1 MKTIGICGKIGSGK
15 SAVGVLLA
23 ERGML
28 VLDLD
33 CEMHLLYAESERLRD
48 KIAERFGADCIRNGT
63 VDRAA
68 LAGRVFREPRSLSEL
83 EGIVYPL
90 LQKTVEGKLAAAAK
104 LSPPP
109 RIAAVEGALL
119 FKWPEFSKSL
129 EEIWV
134 VEAPETLR
142 LSRLEGR
149 GLSCEDALRRIQVQ
163 AQDPLPPND
172 RYETIDNSGSMD
184 ALKTRVDELLASKF

>member
-90 LQKTVEGKLAAAAK
+90 LRSTVESKLFEARRAA
-104 LSPPP
+104 SEV
-109 RIAAVEGALL
+109 AAVEGALL
-119 FKWPEFSKSL
+119 FKWPEFSRSL
-129 EEIWV
+129 DEIWV
-134 VEAPETLR
+134 VEAPENLR
-142 LSRLEGR
+142 LERLEKR
-149 GLSCEDALRRIQVQ
+149 GLSREDALLRMRVQ
-163 AQDPLPPND
+163 ENDPLPPND
-172 RYETIDNSGSMD
+172 HCEHIDNSGPMN
-184 ALKTRVDELLASKF
+184 ALKKRMDELLSPKF

>member
-1 MKTIGICGKIGSGK
+1 MKTIGICGRIGSGK

-149 GLSCEDALRRIQVQ
+149 GLSREDALRRIQVQ

>member
-90 LQKTVEGKLAAAAK
+90 LRSTVESKLFEARRAA
-104 LSPPP
+104 SEV
-109 RIAAVEGALL
+109 AAVEGALL
-119 FKWPEFSKSL
+119 FKWPEFSRSL
-129 EEIWV
+129 DEIWV
-134 VEAPETLR
+134 VEAPENLR
-142 LSRLEGR
+142 LERLEKR
-149 GLSCEDALRRIQVQ
+149 GLSREDALRRIQVQ

>member
-23 ERGML
+23 ARGMS

-33 CEMHLLYAESERLRD
+33 HEMHLLYAESENLRD

-68 LAGRVFREPRSLSEL
+68 LAGHVFREPRSLADL
-83 EGIVYPL
+83 EKIVYPL
-90 LQKTVEGKLAAAAK
+90 LRKAVEDKLAAFRK
-104 LSPPP
+104 FSPPP
-109 RIAAVEGALL
+109 KLAAVEGALL
-119 FKWPEFSKSL
+119 FKWPEFSKAL

-134 VEAPETLR
+134 VEAPEALR
-142 LSRLEGR
+142 LSRLEKR
-149 GLSCEDALRRIQVQ
+149 GLSREDALRRMQVQ
-163 AQDPLPPND
+163 SQDPLPPND

-184 ALKTRVDELLASKF
+184 ALQARIDELLASKF